1 MVKNIYIQIAACAGD
16 TLSDLYGTCPEN
28 GILVIKTEMGDLHAK
43 PFSPVCPL
51 LGRIPDSL
59 KNCVNKEYLMAASQW
74 PSMEAATVHP
84 ELNGGGAYR

>member
-1 MVKNIYIQIAACAGD
+1 MLMCCLA
-16 TLSDLYGTCPEN
+16 
-28 GILVIKTEMGDLHAK
+28 
-43 PFSPVCPL
+43 

-84 ELNGGGAYR
+84 ELNGGGYRSVERL

>member
-1 MVKNIYIQIAACAGD
+1 MLSVVHQKDEVIMVC
-16 TLSDLYGTCPEN
+16 
-28 GILVIKTEMGDLHAK
+28 
-43 PFSPVCPL
+43 FSF

-84 ELNGGGAYR
+84 ELNGATYR

>member
-1 MVKNIYIQIAACAGD
+1 MHVQESIN
-16 TLSDLYGTCPEN
+16 TLSGLYGTPPEN
-28 GILVIKTEMGDLHAK
+28 GILVIKAEIVGIYTLIPCPA
-43 PFSPVCPL
+43 VCPL